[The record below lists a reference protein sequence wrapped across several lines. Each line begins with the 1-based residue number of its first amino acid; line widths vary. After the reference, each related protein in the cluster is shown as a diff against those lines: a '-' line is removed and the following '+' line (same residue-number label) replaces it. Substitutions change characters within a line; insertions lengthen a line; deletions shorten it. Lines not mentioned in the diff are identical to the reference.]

1 MKLFETI
8 QADRKFAM
16 VDICKFIMAF
26 VVIAIHTNPVV
37 NCTNSIIVQGV
48 IIIEGW
54 AVPFFFIAS
63 GFFLFY
69 NMEKPYSL
77 HLQRM
82 DSYLKKIIILYCAW
96 TLISFPLTVY
106 GYVQSG
112 NSMIECVLSYI
123 KYFFFVGKLYNS
135 YHLWYLLALIFAV
148 IVIRFMLKRN
158 IKVRYIVLTAIFFY
172 TMSEFMLY
180 IPEYVQDKTAIIYK
194 LVSLYQ
200 YVFNKG
206 GIYTGMIYVVIGMLI
221 AQSRKYINRW
231 LAILVMI
238 GINLLKIY
246 CYEIVEDYLN
256 IIESALFFMIVVGVE
271 IFNKTIYR
279 YLRKAST
286 IIYLSHLIWYS
297 FYSFIIIRE
306 PNKLGLDSFVATS
319 LLSLVNAGL
328 LIVMMRS
335 EKFKWI
341 KKIT

>member
-82 DSYLKKIIILYCAW
+82 DNYLKKIIILYCAW
-96 TLISFPLTVY
+96 TFISLPLAVY
-106 GYVQSG
+106 GYVHSE
-112 NSMIECVLSYI
+112 NSIIECVLSYI

-172 TMSEFMLY
+172 TMSELMLY
-180 IPEYVQDKTAIIYK
+180 IPEYIQNKTGIIYR
-194 LVSLYQ
+194 LFSLYQ

-206 GIYTGMIYVVIGMLI
+206 GIFTGMIYVVIGMLI
-221 AQSRKYINRW
+221 AKSRKYINRW
-231 LAILVMI
+231 LAILAML
-238 GINLLKIY
+238 GINFLKIY

-256 IIESALFFMIVVGVE
+256 IIESTLFFMIVVGVE

-286 IIYLSHLIWYS
+286 IIYLSHLLWYS

-335 EKFKWI
+335 GKFKWI